1 MSVQT
6 KQTADNPKRR
16 QRNARKQLSIAG
28 IGTKSQQALKLQ
40 QEQNKTVSFWPRLK
54 ELVKG
59 RLFTATLAVFAF
71 VSAASIAYDVT
82 ALGPLYAISG
92 LPAVLEVV
100 FLLMFRSACLAEDE
114 PPRTSGLT
122 AVYVTQIVVGALTTV
137 ALAAAGIVLAA
148 MSEESFAELLQ
159 EISLNK
165 VLNLSEYLNSMQSY
179 VSAADFKIYVAV
191 VIFGTAA
198 LSALYYALTAIG
210 TKRVRDAVRDGVSR
224 KPVPAGLITILA
236 LTAVVQLISVFGA
249 ASFLVAVVS
258 ALEAAK
264 AGLFA
269 FCGYKFNT
277 EFPAVPI

>member
-1 MSVQT
+1 M
-6 KQTADNPKRR
+6 
-16 QRNARKQLSIAG
+16 
-28 IGTKSQQALKLQ
+28 
-40 QEQNKTVSFWPRLK
+40 QEQHKNAAFWPRLK

-59 RLFTATLAVFAF
+59 RLFTVTIAVFAF
-71 VSAASIAYDVT
+71 VSAASIAYDVV

-114 PPRTSGLT
+114 PPRTAGLT
-122 AVYVTQIVVGALTTV
+122 AVFVTQIVIGAVTVV
-137 ALAAAGIVLAA
+137 ALAAAGIVLAT
-148 MSEESFAELLQ
+148 MSEESFTELLK

-165 VLNLSEYLNSMQSY
+165 VLNLNDYLNSIQAY
-179 VSAADFKIYVAV
+179 VSATDFKIYIAV
-191 VIFGTAA
+191 LILGTAA

-210 TKRVRDAVRDGVSR
+210 TKRVRDSVRDGFSR

-269 FCGYKFNT
+269 FGGYKYNT

>member
-1 MSVQT
+1 M
-6 KQTADNPKRR
+6 
-16 QRNARKQLSIAG
+16 
-28 IGTKSQQALKLQ
+28 
-40 QEQNKTVSFWPRLK
+40 QEQHKTVSFWPRLK

-59 RLFTATLAVFAF
+59 RLFTVTIAVFAF

-236 LTAVVQLISVFGA
+236 LIAVVQVISVFGA
-249 ASFLVAVVS
+249 SSFLVAIVS
-258 ALEAAK
+258 ALEATK